1 MLHLNP
7 VRLDAFSWEVFEVV
21 GDYDLARC
29 FYGCGQ
35 NMAVFFVVCHHRN
48 QLLVT
53 WFNPSVGK
61 VRT

>member
-1 MLHLNP
+1 
-7 VRLDAFSWEVFEVV
+7 
-21 GDYDLARC
+21 
-29 FYGCGQ
+29 
-35 NMAVFFVVCHHRN
+35 MAVFFVVCHHRN